1 MVPAALCCA
10 SLLRGRGQER
20 ANVSAPD
27 SLRCV
32 LQSVAEATQQ
42 EIEKIDMEPI
52 ELDAE
57 SQAGASKPARYPDT
71 LMRTI
76 AAVGAIAA
84 AVTLVAIT
92 PIGPWLADEFA
103 IVGATVAKVSA
114 LLKAIMERI
123 PWPQPMHGEQG
134 LWETI
139 TILFTS
145 VIVRPLSAAHVHV
158 HAGVPQRALSAPRYA

>member
-1 MVPAALCCA
+1 M
-10 SLLRGRGQER
+10 
-20 ANVSAPD
+20 
-27 SLRCV
+27 
-32 LQSVAEATQQ
+32 LQSVAEATQE

-84 AVTLVAIT
+84 AVTLVSIT
-92 PIGPWLADEFA
+92 PIGPWLAQEFA

-145 VIVRPLSAAHVHV
+145 VIVRPLSALPV
-158 HAGVPQRALSAPRYA
+158 QWSLSIPVTYYIAEIDRQSLKPVYRIPV

>member
-1 MVPAALCCA
+1 MYCE
-10 SLLRGRGQER
+10 S
-20 ANVSAPD
+20 
-27 SLRCV
+27 V
-32 LQSVAEATQQ
+32 LQSVAEATQE

-52 ELDAE
+52 EFVSQSQDDA
-57 SQAGASKPARYPDT
+57 SRPSRYPET
-71 LMRTI
+71 LMRTV

-103 IVGATVAKVSA
+103 IIGATVAKVSA

-145 VIVRPLSAAHVHV
+145 VIVRFPAAYALMCLSMHAA
-158 HAGVPQRALSAPRYA
+158 AAWRPCGSA

>member
-1 MVPAALCCA
+1 M
-10 SLLRGRGQER
+10 
-20 ANVSAPD
+20 
-27 SLRCV
+27 
-32 LQSVAEATQQ
+32 LQSVAEATQE

-52 ELDAE
+52 EFESE
-57 SQAGASKPARYPDT
+57 SQEDAAKPSKYPET
-71 LMRTI
+71 LMRTV
-76 AAVGAIAA
+76 AAVGAVAA

-103 IVGATVAKVSA
+103 IIGGTVAKISA

-145 VIVRPLSAAHVHV
+145 VIVRTYSASITC
-158 HAGVPQRALSAPRYA
+158 ALASAISQGFSTQTGFFACRQFHL

>member
-1 MVPAALCCA
+1 M
-10 SLLRGRGQER
+10 
-20 ANVSAPD
+20 
-27 SLRCV
+27 
-32 LQSVAEATQQ
+32 LQSVAEATQE
-42 EIEKIDMEPI
+42 EIEKIDMEYI
-52 ELDAE
+52 DFDSK
-57 SQAGASKPARYPDT
+57 SQEDASKPGQISET

-114 LLKAIMERI
+114 LIKAIMERI
-123 PWPQPMHGEQG
+123 PWPQPMHGEKG

-145 VIVRPLSAAHVHV
+145 VIVRSPTAHVISRMFKCFTQAASAQKPLLPA
-158 HAGVPQRALSAPRYA
+158 HALSQSPQRYLSSSRLNC

>member
-1 MVPAALCCA
+1 M
-10 SLLRGRGQER
+10 
-20 ANVSAPD
+20 
-27 SLRCV
+27 
-32 LQSVAEATQQ
+32 LQSVAEATQE
-42 EIEKIDMEPI
+42 EIEKIDTEPI
-52 ELDAE
+52 EFDSEDPVDAAKT
-57 SQAGASKPARYPDT
+57 SWYPET
-71 LMRTI
+71 LTRTI

-84 AVTLVAIT
+84 ALTLVAIT

-103 IVGATVAKVSA
+103 IIGSAVAKGSA

-145 VIVRPLSAAHVHV
+145 VIVRPPAFRPVTRLLVAC
-158 HAGVPQRALSAPRYA
+158 